1 MCQQLVINVLTYQN
15 INETGL
21 TVMNLI
27 HNIARFFKESIR
39 YYLILQYVEKN

>member
-15 INETGL
+15 NNEPSLTG
-21 TVMNLI
+21 MDLI
-27 HNIARFFKESIR
+27 HNIAHFFKEPIR